1 MNRIDRLSAIL
12 IQLQSKKI
20 VKAQEIAD
28 RFEISLR
35 TVYRD
40 IRALEEAGVPVG
52 AEAGVG
58 YFLMEGYNLPPVKF
72 SKEEAG
78 AILMA
83 TKLAEKQTD
92 HSIRKHLYD
101 ALLKIRAA
109 LKVEEKEYL
118 ESIEN
123 NIEVLHLPEPLTK
136 TGFPDNFLS
145 DIQAALSQKRV
156 INFDYYANYRDEF
169 TNRDVEP
176 LSLSYYS
183 RHWHLIGYCRLRE
196 DLRDFRSDRIMKL
209 RVTDTVFD
217 PSVHK
222 EYKGYLNTMMPGS
235 ELEEVVIQFSLEI
248 ARFIEEQRYFMGY
261 VESTETPSFVEMKF
275 MVGDITSFAHWLI
288 SFSDHAIVVSPKS
301 LQEKVICL
309 AEKTISAYLSKQ
321 PEIPQGEI
329 TRYQK

>member
-12 IQLQSKKI
+12 IQLQSKRV

-83 TKLAEKQTD
+83 SKLAEKQTD

-123 NIEVLHLPEPLTK
+123 NIEVLHLPETLTK

-145 DIQAALSQKRV
+145 DIQSALSQKRV
-156 INFDYYANYRDEF
+156 INFDYYANYRAEF

-217 PSVHK
+217 PSARK
-222 EYKGYLNTMMPGS
+222 EYKGYFDTVLSGS
-235 ELEEVVIQFSLEI
+235 ELKEVVIRFSLKV
-248 ARFIEEQRYFMGY
+248 ARFIDEQRYYMGFI
-261 VESTETPSFVEMKF
+261 ESTETPSFVEMKF

-288 SFSDHAIVVSPKS
+288 SFSDQANVISPAD
-301 LQEKVICL
+301 LRETVIQL
-309 AEKTISAYLSKQ
+309 AEKTINIYSSQSNPKYHKV
-321 PEIPQGEI
+321 
-329 TRYQK
+329 R

>member
-12 IQLQSKKI
+12 IQLQSKKV

-28 RFEISLR
+28 RFDISLR

-40 IRALEEAGVPVG
+40 VRALEEAGVPVG

-83 TKLAEKQTD
+83 SKLAEKQTD
-92 HSIRKHLYD
+92 RSIRKHLYD

-123 NIEVLHLPEPLTK
+123 NIEVLHIPEPLANTD
-136 TGFPDNFLS
+136 FPDHFLS
-145 DIQAALSQKRV
+145 DIQTALSQKRI

-176 LSLSYYS
+176 LSLSYYG

-196 DLRDFRSDRIMKL
+196 DLRDFRSDRIMRLKI
-209 RVTDTVFD
+209 TADIFD
-217 PSVHK
+217 PLAHV
-222 EYKGYLNTMMPGS
+222 EYKSYLETMMPGAGLQ
-235 ELEEVVIQFSLEI
+235 EIVVHFSLEV
-248 ARFIEEQRYFMGY
+248 ARYINEQKYYMGY
-261 VESTETPSFVEMKF
+261 VESTKTLEYVEMKF
-275 MVGDITSFAHWLI
+275 MAGDISSFAHWLL
-288 SFSDHAIVVSPKS
+288 SFSDQAKVVTPES
-301 LQEKVICL
+301 LKEKVIQL
-309 AEKTISAYLSKQ
+309 AEKTLGCY
-321 PEIPQGEI
+321 
-329 TRYQK
+329 